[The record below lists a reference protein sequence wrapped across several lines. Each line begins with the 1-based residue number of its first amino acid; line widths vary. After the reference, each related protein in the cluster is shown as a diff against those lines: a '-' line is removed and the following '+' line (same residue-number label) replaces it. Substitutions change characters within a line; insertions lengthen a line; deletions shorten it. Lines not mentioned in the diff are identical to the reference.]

1 MDPLLLEYYNKEL
14 LYLKE
19 MGAEFAQQHP
29 KIARRLGMH
38 GIEVADPYDERLLEG
53 FAFLPARTQIKLDA
67 EFPRFTQRLLE
78 VVYPNYLAPTPSMTV
93 VQFRPQPSDGDLS
106 KGFKVARGTHLH
118 SRVHGEGDTEVTFT
132 TSQDVTLWPLSIE
145 SARLMSTPPDI
156 KHLERLIPNQRVR
169 GALRLTLKINN
180 GLTFDKLKG
189 LDRLPIYLSG
199 DEKIAS
205 QLFELIH
212 SQTAATVICPINNI
226 QAPLSIHSSGVSYEG
241 LRPEQSLLPMMWNSF
256 HGHNLLH
263 EYFSLPSRFYFFEL
277 TDLQNS
283 FSQCSGNSVEI
294 ILLLKNVPEALS
306 HHVDAQQFG
315 LHCSPAVNLFE
326 KQADRIEVDRKQAE
340 FHLVM
345 NRQRAQDYEVYR
357 VTNVVA
363 QNDKQSQTT
372 VFRPLFETI
381 VNDTDNYGKYYSINR
396 EVRLVSE
403 SARKYGTRTQYIGTE
418 CYISLVDQHE
428 APIADDIRYL
438 TVTALST
445 NRDLASLLTRTGKSD
460 LHCKLSIPCK
470 EIGIVRPISPTRPP
484 FAQRERAWRLIR
496 LLSFNY
502 IPLTDISSA
511 DSAQALRNLLGL
523 FVAHQDEQS
532 RGQIRALL
540 STELNTVNRRLPRSG
555 PIVYGR
561 GIECK
566 INVDED
572 GFSGASPFLFGLIL
586 EHFIAKHASINV
598 FTQLSLSSSQRGHI
612 HTFTPRMGQRT
623 QI

>member
-1 MDPLLLEYYNKEL
+1 MDPLLLEYYNQEL

-38 GIEVADPYDERLLEG
+38 GIEVADPYVERLLEG
-53 FAFLPARTQIKLDA
+53 FAFLSARTQIKLDA

-78 VVYPNYLAPTPSMTV
+78 VVYPNYIAPTPSMTV
-93 VQFRPQPSDGDLS
+93 VQFKPQPSDGDLS
-106 KGFKVARGTHLH
+106 KGLKISSGTQLH
-118 SRVHGEGDTEVTFT
+118 SRVHGEGDTEVTFS
-132 TSQDVTLWPLSIE
+132 TSQDVTLWPLAIE
-145 SARLMSTPPDI
+145 SARLMSTPPEI

-169 GALRLTLKINN
+169 GALRLTLKVNA
-180 GLTFDKLKG
+180 GLSFDKLTG
-189 LDRLPIYLSG
+189 LERLPIYLSG

-212 SQTAATVICPINNI
+212 TQTLATVICPVNNV
-226 QAPLSIHSSGVSYEG
+226 QAPLAIRTPGVSYEG
-241 LRPEQSLLPMMWNSF
+241 LLPEQSLLPVMWQSF
-256 HGHNLLH
+256 HGHNLIH
-263 EYFSLPSRFYFFEL
+263 EYFSLPSRFYFFAL
-277 TDLQNS
+277 TDLQNALRNY
-283 FSQCSGNSVEI
+283 SGETVEV
-294 ILLLKNVPEALS
+294 ILLLKDVPPALIA
-306 HHVDAQQFG
+306 HVDAQQFG
-315 LHCSPAVNLFE
+315 LFCSPAINLFE
-326 KQADRIEVDRKQAE
+326 KQADRIEVDRKQTE

-345 NRQRAQDYEVYR
+345 NRQRSQDYEVYR

-363 QNDKQSQTT
+363 QNNKQVQTT

-381 VNDTDNYGKYYSINR
+381 ANDTENYGKYYSVNR
-396 EVRLVSE
+396 EIRLVSD
-403 SARKYGTRTQYIGTE
+403 STRKYGTRTQYIGTE

-428 APIADDIRYL
+428 APISDDIRYL

-470 EIGIVRPISPTRPP
+470 DIGIIRPISPTRAP

-502 IPLTDISSA
+502 IPLSDIHSSET
-511 DSAQALRNLLGL
+511 AQALRNLLGL

-532 RGQIRALL
+532 RGQIQSLL
-540 STELNTVNRRLPRSG
+540 STGIKAVNRRLPRSG

-561 GIECK
+561 GIECQ

-572 GFSGASPFLFGLIL
+572 GFSGVSPFLFGLVL

-612 HTFTPRMGQRT
+612 YTFAPRMGQRT